1 MVVRLTVKTLVIMGK
16 RGNGHDKTSILH
28 ILCIP
33 YLIESLAKKYIMSY
47 SGDYHSSNI
56 ILTVSVPF
64 LGLLPSLIVLDF
76 NKNIYQILLI

>member
-1 MVVRLTVKTLVIMGK
+1 MVVRLTVKALVIMGK

-56 ILTVSVPF
+56 IFICLCSSFRPAPF
-64 LGLLPSLIVLDF
+64 SYSLRF
-76 NKNIYQILLI
+76 

>member
-1 MVVRLTVKTLVIMGK
+1 MVVRLTLKALVIMGK

-28 ILCIP
+28 ILCIS
-33 YLIESLAKKYIMSY
+33 YLTESLAKKYVMSY

-56 ILTVSVPF
+56 IFISVPF
-64 LGLLPSLIVLDF
+64 LGLLPSLIVLDI